1 MESEII
7 KDSEITLAII
17 IRSGN
22 FKEGL
27 NFFSQDEDF
36 IQVGTWNYDKGKVLN
51 AHNHLI
57 ADRSVNRTQEV
68 VIIRSGKLKADFY
81 NEEDKLIKSEVLN
94 GGDIIICLAGGHGYE
109 ILENKT
115 QVLEVK
121 NGPYLGVEKD
131 KRLIGNSKK

>member
-1 MESEII
+1 MEPEII
-7 KDSEITLAII
+7 KDDETTLAII
-17 IRSGN
+17 IRNSD

-27 NFFSQDEDF
+27 NFFSKDEDF
-36 IQVGTWNYDKGKVLN
+36 VQVGTWNYNEGKILK

-57 ADRSVNRTQEV
+57 SERSVNRTQEV

-81 NEEDKLIKSEVLN
+81 SEDDRLIKSEVLS

-109 ILENKT
+109 VLEDKT

-131 KRLIGNSKK
+131 KRLISNS